1 MTATTNKPRVLLGLI
16 GAGIQQTLSPTLHE
30 AEGDAQ
36 GLRIQYRIYD
46 LDVLQLGD
54 RALPSLL
61 DAARLLGYAG
71 LNITFPCK
79 QTVLPLLDALSDDAR
94 AMNAVN
100 TVVFRDGRATGHNT
114 DASGF
119 AHGFRRGLP
128 HASTAC
134 IALIGAGGA
143 GSAVAH
149 AMLGLGARELRIV
162 DSDPARADELAR
174 GAHERFPDR
183 TIVPVATAREALA
196 GASGM
201 INATPI
207 GMTKLPGTPI
217 DAGLLDPKQ
226 WVADCVY
233 RPIDTALL
241 RAARARGCATLD
253 GGGMN
258 VGQAVDAFRLFTGL
272 EPDPAR
278 VARHFAALIAAERA
292 AGS

>member
-1 MTATTNKPRVLLGLI
+1 
-16 GAGIQQTLSPTLHE
+16 
-30 AEGDAQ
+30 
-36 GLRIQYRIYD
+36 
-46 LDVLQLGD
+46 
-54 RALPSLL
+54 
-61 DAARLLGYAG
+61 
-71 LNITFPCK
+71 
-79 QTVLPLLDALSDDAR
+79 
-94 AMNAVN
+94 
-100 TVVFRDGRATGHNT
+100 
-114 DASGF
+114 
-119 AHGFRRGLP
+119 
-128 HASTAC
+128 
-134 IALIGAGGA
+134 
-143 GSAVAH
+143 
-149 AMLGLGARELRIV
+149 
-162 DSDPARADELAR
+162 
-174 GAHERFPDR
+174 
-183 TIVPVATAREALA
+183 
-196 GASGM
+196 M

-207 GMTKLPGTPI
+207 GMAKLPGTPI

>member
-1 MTATTNKPRVLLGLI
+1 SRPRVLLGLI
-16 GAGIQQTLSPTLHE
+16 GAGIQQTLSPALHE
-30 AEGDAQ
+30 GEGDAQ
-36 GLRIQYRIYD
+36 GLRLQYRIYD
-46 LDVLQLGD
+46 LDVLGLGE

-71 LNITFPCK
+71 MNITFPCK

-119 AHGFRRGLP
+119 AHGFQRGLP
-128 HASTAC
+128 YASTAC
-134 IALIGAGGA
+134 VALIGAGGA

-149 AMLGLGARELRIV
+149 AMLGLGTRELRIV
-162 DSDPARADELAR
+162 DNDPARSDELAR
-174 GAHERFPDR
+174 GAAARFPDR
-183 TIVPVATAREALA
+183 TIVAVQGAREALA
-196 GASGM
+196 GASGV

-207 GMTKLPGTPI
+207 GMAKLPGTPI
-217 DAGLLDPKQ
+217 DAALLDAKQ

-241 RAARARGCATLD
+241 TAARSRGCATLD

-258 VGQAVDAFRLFTGL
+258 VGHAVDAFRLFTGL
-272 EPDPAR
+272 DADPAR

>member
-1 MTATTNKPRVLLGLI
+1 MTATMSKPRVLLGLI
-16 GAGIQQTLSPTLHE
+16 GAGIQQTLSPALHE

-36 GLRIQYRIYD
+36 GLRLQYRIYD
-46 LDVLQLGD
+46 LDVLDLGE

-128 HASTAC
+128 YASTAC
-134 IALIGAGGA
+134 VALIGAGGA

-149 AMLGLGARELRIV
+149 AMLG
-162 DSDPARADELAR
+162 SARASLDRRQRSRARRRARARRGRAVPRPHDRR
-174 GAHERFPDR
+174 GAGRPRSARRRERHDQRDADR
-183 TIVPVATAREALA
+183 HGQAARHADRRGAARREAMGRRLRV
-196 GASGM
+196 
-201 INATPI
+201 P
-207 GMTKLPGTPI
+207 
-217 DAGLLDPKQ
+217 
-226 WVADCVY
+226 AD
-233 RPIDTALL
+233 RH
-241 RAARARGCATLD
+241 RAARRRARARLRD
-253 GGGMN
+253 ARRRRDD

-272 EPDPAR
+272 DPDPAR

-292 AGS
+292 AA

>member
-1 MTATTNKPRVLLGLI
+1 MPAATSKPRVLLGLV
-16 GAGIQQTLSPTLHE
+16 GAGIQQSLTPPMQE

-36 GLRIQYRIYD
+36 GLRLQYRIHD
-46 LDVLQLGD
+46 LDVLKLGE
-54 RALPSLL
+54 RALPALL
-61 DAARLLGYAG
+61 DAARLMGYAG

-79 QTVLPLLDALSDDAR
+79 QAVIALLDALSDDAR

-119 AHGFRRGLP
+119 AHGFERGLP
-128 HASTAC
+128 HASTEC
-134 IALIGAGGA
+134 VALVGAGGA

-149 AMLGLGARELRIV
+149 AMLGLGTRELRIV
-162 DSDPARADELAR
+162 DSDAARADELAR
-174 GAHERFPDR
+174 GAKARFPDR
-183 TIVPVATAREALA
+183 AIAAVASAREALA
-196 GASGM
+196 GASGV

-207 GMTKLPGTPI
+207 GMAKLPGTPF
-217 DAGLLDPKQ
+217 DAALLDAKQ

-241 RAARARGCATLD
+241 QGARARGCATVD
-253 GGGMN
+253 GGGMA

-272 EPDPAR
+272 EPDAAR
-278 VARHFAALIAAERA
+278 MARTFASLIAAERA
-292 AGS
+292 AGP

>member
-1 MTATTNKPRVLLGLI
+1 MGTSSKRRVLLGLI
-16 GAGIQQTLSPTLHE
+16 GAGIGQSLTPPMQE

-36 GLRIQYRIYD
+36 GLRLQYRIHD
-46 LDVLQLGD
+46 LDVLKLGE
-54 RALPSLL
+54 RALPTLL
-61 DAARLLGYAG
+61 DAARLTGYAG

-79 QTVLPLLDALSDDAR
+79 QAVIPLLDALSDDAR

-119 AHGFRRGLP
+119 AHGFERAL
-128 HASTAC
+128 ASASKAC
-134 IALIGAGGA
+134 VALIGAGGA

-149 AMLGLGARELRIV
+149 AMLGLGTRELRIV
-162 DSDPARADELAR
+162 DSDPARAGELVR
-174 GAHERFPDR
+174 GALARFPDR
-183 TIVPVATAREALA
+183 TIGAASSAREALA
-196 GASGM
+196 GATGV

-207 GMTKLPGTPI
+207 GMAKLPGTPF
-217 DAGLLDPKQ
+217 DPALLDARQ

-241 RAARARGCATLD
+241 QAARVRGCRIAD
-253 GGGMN
+253 GGGMA

-272 EPDPAR
+272 EPDAAR
-278 VARHFAALIAAERA
+278 MTRTFAGLIDAERA
-292 AGS
+292 AV